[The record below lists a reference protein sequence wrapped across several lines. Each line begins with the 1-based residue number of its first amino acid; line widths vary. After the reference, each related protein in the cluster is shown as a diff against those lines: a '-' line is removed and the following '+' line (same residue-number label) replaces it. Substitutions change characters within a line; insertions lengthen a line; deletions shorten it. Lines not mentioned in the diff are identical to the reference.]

1 MSSRFK
7 KAIYVVLDFVIAVY
21 LVLAVS
27 SFDKA
32 GAATNPCQKVNINI
46 DDEAVSGFIDAREV
60 KTRLKTAHLYPL
72 DKPLNF
78 VSARSIEDMLKLSPF
93 VKTAQCYKTMDGE
106 VYINL
111 TQRLPVVRIKANN
124 GDDYY
129 IDDKNSVMPNSH
141 YTSDL
146 IIATGSLSRHFAT
159 SYITLLVKR
168 IMQSDLW
175 KNQIEQINVL
185 PDHGIEIIPRVGDH
199 VVLLGYLPETAKIS
213 ARQKLVDD
221 FVDRKLTRLEK
232 FYRYGLSQAGWN
244 KYSYIDLEFD
254 NQIICKRRQ

>member
-1 MSSRFK
+1 MNSRLK
-7 KAIYVVLDFVIAVY
+7 KAVYIILDTVIAVY
-21 LVLAVS
+21 MVLAVS
-27 SFDKA
+27 SFDKP
-32 GAATNPCQKVNINI
+32 GVAATSCQKVNINI
-46 DDEAVSGFIDAREV
+46 ADEATSGFIDTREV
-60 KTRLKTAHLYPL
+60 QTRLKASRLYPL
-72 DKPLNF
+72 DKPMMC
-78 VSARSIEDMLKLSPF
+78 VSARSIESMLKQSPF
-93 VKTAQCYKTMDGE
+93 VKTAQCYKTQDGE
-106 VYINL
+106 VYINI

-129 IDDKNSVMPNSH
+129 IDDKDSIMPNSH

-146 IIATGSLSRHFAT
+146 IIATGSITRHFAI

-168 IMQSDLW
+168 IMESDLW

-185 PDHGIEIIPRVGDH
+185 PDLGIEIIPRVGDH
-199 VVLLGYLPETAKIS
+199 VVLLGYLPETRMRS
-213 ARQKLVDD
+213 ARPKLVND

-254 NQIICKRRQ
+254 NQIICRRR